1 MVHQTLDGAT
11 AVARSRRQKAC
22 QDPQCMQK
30 SKRHKSKSRKSKA
43 NKPHKSAPSSP
54 VGTPKKAFLTNP
66 VTPSVTFN
74 KPKKHELDLDPQ
86 WISAFPPVETPSEA
100 GFPVMSGKLTGC
112 CGRNLTHK
120 PLSNSYSA
128 LDSTGSEDGGSH
140 YEPKMIL
147 PNKKPVS
154 KILHFIVS
162 YYRPNIFSKH
172 TLIV

>member
-1 MVHQTLDGAT
+1 MRNPIWRRQFVQNLICVIDAFSGQTTQYFPCQIVYHHPPIYGQMVHQTLDGAT

-54 VGTPKKAFLTNP
+54 VGTPKKTFLTNP

-100 GFPVMSGKLTGC
+100 GYPVMSGKLTGC

-128 LDSTGSEDGGSH
+128 LD
-140 YEPKMIL
+140 
-147 PNKKPVS
+147 
-154 KILHFIVS
+154 
-162 YYRPNIFSKH
+162 
-172 TLIV
+172 